1 MVATAVRYLREAVA
15 DAARQLEDAGCATPR
30 LDAELLVAAALGTP
44 REQIHLDFRRLLNND
59 VEAAIATLVR
69 RRAAREPIAYILG
82 RRAFRRIELEVDPR
96 VLVPRP
102 ETELLVDA
110 AIGLPDGARVH
121 EVGTGSG
128 AVALAIKDERPD
140 LGVTASD
147 TSPEAVEVA
156 RRNAARLGV
165 DVEIE
170 RAADLPAGAAG
181 ADLVVANL
189 PYVREDEWPDLAPE
203 ITRYEPRG
211 ALVAGPGGLE
221 AIEALVVSA
230 PSRIRVA
237 LEHAPSQAEAIRG
250 VLAGGT
256 TLRDLAGLERVTVGH
271 IP

>member
-128 AVALAIKDERPD
+128 AVAL
-140 LGVTASD
+140 
-147 TSPEAVEVA
+147 
-156 RRNAARLGV
+156 
-165 DVEIE
+165 
-170 RAADLPAGAAG
+170 
-181 ADLVVANL
+181 
-189 PYVREDEWPDLAPE
+189 DLAPE

>member
-44 REQIHLDFRRLLNND
+44 REQIHLDSRRLLNND

-69 RRAAREPIAYILG
+69 R
-82 RRAFRRIELEVDPR
+82 AFRRIELEVDPQ

-110 AIGLPDGARVH
+110 AIELPDGARVH